1 MRLGEPMKYICLVYR
16 EEAKVDLMSEAE
28 YKAILDEIWEFQDE
42 LEQGGHHIASSPL
55 QSVRTATTI
64 RIRNSKMTITDG
76 PFAETK
82 EQLAGF
88 YLIEAHDLNE
98 AIRLAS
104 RMPPARLGA
113 IEIRPLK
120 ELTNGTATT

>member
-1 MRLGEPMKYICLVYR
+1 MCLVYR
-16 EEAKVDLMSEAE
+16 EESRVDSMSECE
-28 YKAILDEIWEFQDE
+28 YAQIMDEV
-42 LEQGGHHIASSPL
+42 LEHRAALERSGHHIASSPL
-55 QSVRTATTI
+55 QPVRTATTI
-64 RIRNSKMTITDG
+64 RVRNGNMTITDG

-104 RMPPARLGA
+104 QMPPARLGS

-120 ELTNGTATT
+120 VLADQWPASS